1 MSEHNCERDRELE
14 GVLRQVSAQLRG
26 SLGNIYGALSRIAPP
41 EARDE
46 DGKMDMDA
54 AVLCQSYY
62 RILRLANNL
71 ADAANLDGP
80 SAARLRNEDI
90 VGLCREA
97 TERAE
102 VPAELLG
109 IALHFKS
116 ERPGHVIA
124 VDGERIERLLLNLLS
139 NAFKFIGTGEKRVKI
154 GRAHV

>member
-80 SAARLRNEDI
+80 SAARLRSI
-90 VGLCREA
+90 PR
-97 TERAE
+97 R
-102 VPAELLG
+102 PA
-109 IALHFKS
+109 S
-116 ERPGHVIA
+116 
-124 VDGERIERLLLNLLS
+124 S
-139 NAFKFIGTGEKRVKI
+139 Q
-154 GRAHV
+154 GRAA